1 MKANLGSRV
10 RRNRGGG
17 AAAAPSE
24 SDGRLGMTTP
34 LTGGAPWSAAAGG
47 EEAGGRAGLG
57 TRGAGAAWLGRGPL
71 GRAGGKGGRP
81 RALALFLSIFF
92 IQKGLNQIF
101 NTFINQNLIY

>member
-47 EEAGGRAGLG
+47 EEAGGGAGLG

-71 GRAGGKGGRP
+71 GRAGGEGRP
-81 RALALFLSIFF
+81 AQGACPFPFSFFLF
-92 IQKGLNQIF
+92 KRV
-101 NTFINQNLIY
+101 

>member
-47 EEAGGRAGLG
+47 EEAGGGAGLG
-57 TRGAGAAWLGRGPL
+57 TRGAGATWLGRGPL
-71 GRAGGKGGRP
+71 GHAGGEGRP
-81 RALALFLSIFF
+81 AQGARPFPFSFFLF
-92 IQKGLNQIF
+92 KRV
-101 NTFINQNLIY
+101 

>member
-1 MKANLGSRV
+1 MKANLDSSV

-47 EEAGGRAGLG
+47 EEAGGGAGLG
-57 TRGAGAAWLGRGPL
+57 ARGAGAARLGRGPL

-81 RALALFLSIFF
+81 RALALFLSLFF
-92 IQKGLNQIF
+92 SFYSKGFKPNF
-101 NTFINQNLIY
+101 